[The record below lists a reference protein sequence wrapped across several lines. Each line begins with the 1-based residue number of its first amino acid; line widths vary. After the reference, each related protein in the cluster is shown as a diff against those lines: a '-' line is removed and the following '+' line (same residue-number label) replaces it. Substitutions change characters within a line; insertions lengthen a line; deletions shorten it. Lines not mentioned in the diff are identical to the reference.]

1 MISSLN
7 RRVLNSSI
15 IVAMEDNVRSKRV
28 LAALVRQYIAS
39 GAPVAS
45 SLLVTAA
52 GLGVSSAT
60 VRSLLVRLEDEGYV
74 SQPHTSAGR
83 VPTDRGYRFYVD
95 LLLEQKRPRRATSVL
110 EARLRRDGSATMIDL
125 LLPQVSHVLSQAS
138 HGIGFA
144 VCPAN
149 EAAVF
154 DRVEFVPLGSERVL
168 VVIVARGGHVLQKV
182 IDIGEALHADDL
194 RQAANYLNAEF
205 SGLPLSQA
213 REAVLERIN
222 EERLLYDALLA
233 RAMRL
238 ATSTFSDL
246 PDDQAVYVEGAAS
259 LLEAGLGLT
268 VETLQAL
275 VQMIEEKQK
284 LVRLLNEY
292 IDGPGLTVVIG
303 AEHPDPNLRPFSL
316 IASTYDDGTS
326 IGTVGIIGPTRMR
339 YSRAIAVVDGAAQAV
354 SRVLRD
360 QN

>member
-1 MISSLN
+1 MGES
-7 RRVLNSSI
+7 
-15 IVAMEDNVRSKRV
+15 DRSKRV
-28 LAALVRQYIAS
+28 LTALVRQYIAT
-39 GAPVAS
+39 GEPIAS
-45 SLLVTAA
+45 SVLVTSA
-52 GLGVSSAT
+52 GLGVSAAT
-60 VRSLLVRLEDEGYV
+60 VRNMLARLEEEGYL

-95 LLLEQKRPRRATSVL
+95 LLLEQKRPRPGAAGRL
-110 EARLRRDGSATMIDL
+110 EARLRRDSSTSMIDS

-138 HGIGFA
+138 RSVGFA
-144 VCPAN
+144 VRPAN

-154 DRVEFVPLGSERVL
+154 DRVEFVPISAERVL
-168 VVIVARGGHVLQKV
+168 VVIVARGGHVIQKV
-182 IDIGEALHADDL
+182 IDVDEALRADDL

-205 SGLPLSQA
+205 SGMPLNRA

-246 PDDQAVYVEGAAS
+246 PDGQAIYVEGAAS
-259 LLEAGLGLT
+259 LVEAHEGLT
-268 VETLQAL
+268 LETLHAL

-292 IDGPGLTVVIG
+292 IDGPGMTIVIG
-303 AEHPDPNLRPFSL
+303 AEHPSPTLRPFSL
-316 IASTYDDGTS
+316 IASTYDDGTG
-326 IGTVGIIGPTRMR
+326 IGTVGIIGPTRMH
-339 YSRAIAVVDGAAQAV
+339 YSRAIAMVDGAAEAV